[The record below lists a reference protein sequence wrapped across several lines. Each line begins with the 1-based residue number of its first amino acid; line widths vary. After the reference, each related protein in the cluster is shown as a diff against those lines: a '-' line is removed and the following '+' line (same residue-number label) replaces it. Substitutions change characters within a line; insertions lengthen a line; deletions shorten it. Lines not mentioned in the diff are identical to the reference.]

1 MESLNEH
8 IMEYS
13 AQLRKGR
20 IQKAYKGIMNFMS
33 DMKGYLERKHPEYS
47 SGSLYFGYMDMSYFA
62 FTPPALKE
70 MKLKIAVVY
79 LHEECRFELWLAASN
94 RKVRSDY
101 IEFLSTKDIGKY
113 TLSQASHEVDSIIAS
128 IMVEQPDFDNPEK
141 LKEKIE
147 AGTIEFAGDMIS
159 ILKAD
164 YKV

>member
-33 DMKGYLERKHPEYS
+33 DIKGYLERKHPEYGS
-47 SGSLYFGYMDMSYFA
+47 SSLYFGYMDMTYFA

-70 MKLKIAVVY
+70 MKLKIAVVF

-94 RKVRSDY
+94 RELQAHYND
-101 IEFLSTKDIGKY
+101 ILSRKDLGGY
-113 TLSQASHEVDSIIAS
+113 TLTKIRPGEDSIIAS
-128 IMVEQPDFDNPEK
+128 IIVEQPDFDNPEK
-141 LKEKIE
+141 LKRQIE
-147 AGTIEFAGDMIS
+147 ARTIEFAGDMMS

-164 YKV
+164 